1 MQVQLE
7 EKCQQKEIKNEL
19 YKYIQSEVLV
29 FSMKNKGILHYP
41 RLDTVLMV
49 EDAIKNAKDYPS
61 RMELWKS
68 LPKQVQYQTFRII
81 LKYLEESNK
90 IIFTKDNRIMW
101 VFADSVKA
109 RKLIE
114 ESVPAHV

>member
-1 MQVQLE
+1 MVTE
-7 EKCQQKEIKNEL
+7 T
-19 YKYIQSEVLV
+19 V
-29 FSMKNKGILHYP
+29 LHYP

-68 LPKQVQYQTFRII
+68 LPKQVQYQTFKII
-81 LKYLEESNK
+81 LDYLEKSNK
-90 IIFTKDNRIMW
+90 IIFTKDKKIMW
-101 VFADSVKA
+101 IFADTPKA

-114 ESVPAHV
+114 ESVPV